1 MLFEKF
7 DRVGVGASPR
17 PHGGIFP
24 CISKLFFGGLY
35 EQSVSKGAFRRW
47 PGWSR
52 YVFGLC
58 RVADRSDGGVHGD
71 FWQRY
76 GCPCRD
82 VADCCARDRRF
93 RAGEALQEGRE
104 QGGVIHALVMLAG
117 LAFSGVGFAADL
129 GDQLT
134 PYLEMKAAVARS
146 KATSSRPLPAWLKAR
161 EFEPRP
167 HYWLDDKISGDKRQ
181 LPKELERELV
191 RNEGGA

>member
-1 MLFEKF
+1 
-7 DRVGVGASPR
+7 
-17 PHGGIFP
+17 
-24 CISKLFFGGLY
+24 
-35 EQSVSKGAFRRW
+35 
-47 PGWSR
+47 
-52 YVFGLC
+52 
-58 RVADRSDGGVHGD
+58 
-71 FWQRY
+71 
-76 GCPCRD
+76 
-82 VADCCARDRRF
+82 
-93 RAGEALQEGRE
+93 
-104 QGGVIHALVMLAG
+104 MLAG

-191 RNEGGA
+191 RNEGGVVIWLEESGIGWWCSRLV